1 MTKCCLHKKM
11 CSELRAKLAQTDRG
25 ESQVF
30 SGQSKYM
37 TAVRL
42 RVRICCSHHT
52 IAVARIMDLYHFYGN
67 S

>member
-1 MTKCCLHKKM
+1 MTKYRLHEEMCLK
-11 CSELRAKLAQTDRG
+11 LRAKLAQTGENLFFSG
-25 ESQVF
+25 ES
-30 SGQSKYM
+30 KHM

-52 IAVARIMDLYHFYGN
+52 IAVARIMDLYHFYGK